1 MARRVFDPS
10 YLTPAAAARGLAA
23 VGRRFYARGWVM
35 GTSGNFSVVLGR
47 NPLRLA
53 ITPSA
58 AHKGAL
64 AASAILEIDARG
76 QVTRGRPARPS
87 AETALHVA
95 IARARPA
102 GAILHT
108 HSIWS
113 TMLSEQHALLAGLA
127 IEGFEMLK
135 GLDGVTTHMHRE
147 WLPIVENDQDVPRM
161 AEAVTGLLGEQPA
174 MHAFLIRR
182 HGLYTWGRTL
192 GEAERHVE
200 ILEFLFETIARE
212 GGHHGSRHHS

>member
-1 MARRVFDPS
+1 MARAVSASRYP
-10 YLTPAAAARGLAA
+10 TLATA
-23 VGRRFYARGWVM
+23 SRDLASVGRRFYARGWVM
-35 GTSGNFSVVLGR
+35 GTSGNFSVILGR
-47 NPLRLA
+47 DPLRLA

-64 AASAILEIDARG
+64 AAATILQIDERGRVARG
-76 QVTRGRPARPS
+76 RKARPS

-113 TMLSEQHALLAGLA
+113 TMLSEQFAGLGGLA

-135 GLDGVTTHMHRE
+135 GLEGVTTHTHRE
-147 WLPIVENDQDVPRM
+147 WLPVVDNDQDIPRM
-161 AEAVTGLLGEQPA
+161 AAGLTALLEDQPG

-192 GEAERHVE
+192 IEAERHVE
-200 ILEFLFETIARE
+200 ILEFLFEAIGRE
-212 GGHHGSRHHS
+212 GVNHGSRHHS